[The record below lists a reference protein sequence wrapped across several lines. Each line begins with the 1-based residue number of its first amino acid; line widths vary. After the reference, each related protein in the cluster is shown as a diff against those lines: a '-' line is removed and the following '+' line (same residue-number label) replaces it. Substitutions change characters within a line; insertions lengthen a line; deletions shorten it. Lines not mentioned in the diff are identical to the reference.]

1 MTTHKKIPIE
11 IRRMKKLGAFSA
23 VMRHNA
29 QTAERAWHDLTASG
43 HPASVDLIQQLV
55 RAARESVRQFELARE
70 SISGIGCLLTA
81 DPDWRPQK

>member
-1 MTTHKKIPIE
+1 MTTHKRIPIE

-23 VMRHNA
+23 AMCYHA
-29 QTAERAWHDLTASG
+29 QTAERTWRVLTASG
-43 HPASVDLIQQLV
+43 HPASADLIEELV

-70 SISGIGCLLTA
+70 SISVMGCLLTA